1 MVRRLSVGV
10 CLLSLL
16 VGVFAQQPPPGT
28 PNPAA
33 EGRKYL
39 DMLLAGKYSEFF
51 QAFTPKMQE
60 MVTEETLRTKVGP
73 TLQRFGK
80 VENIGEAKLQLA
92 GGARVILIPVKF
104 TGMAL
109 NFRITID
116 DQNKI
121 AGLYFQPVQQPV
133 AAYVR
138 PAYGKPESFKESVVT
153 FGMPEWQLPATLT
166 IPAGKGPFPV
176 VVLVHGSGP
185 NDRDESVG
193 PNKPFRD
200 LAEGLAS
207 KGIAVFRYEKRT
219 RQYAGRMAADRDI
232 TVKEEVVDDAV
243 AAAEFARQQPGVDPK
258 RVFVLGHSLG
268 GYLGPRIAAQDG
280 KLAGLIIMAGTARPL
295 EDIVEE
301 QLDYVSSL
309 PGQPAEAKAHAAQ
322 VKQQLEQLKKP
333 DPPKDLVVMGMP
345 AHYLT
350 DLHSYD
356 PAGEAAK
363 LTIPI
368 LVLQGERDY
377 QATMKDFG
385 LWSKALDGHKNA
397 TLHSYAALNHLF
409 MTGQGK
415 ATPAEYE
422 KESHVAPEV
431 VDELATWVA
440 AH

>member
-1 MVRRLSVGV
+1 MVRTLMAAVVLASSVGAW
-10 CLLSLL
+10 
-16 VGVFAQQPPPGT
+16 AQEPQAKT

-33 EGRKYL
+33 EGRRYL
-39 DMLLAGKYSEFF
+39 DMLLAGNYSEMF
-51 QAFTPKMQE
+51 QAFTPKMKE

-73 TLQRFGK
+73 TLQKFGK
-80 VENIGEAKLQLA
+80 VENIGEAKVQLV
-92 GGARVILIPVKF
+92 GGARLVLIPVKF

-109 NFRITID
+109 NFRVTLD
-116 DQNKI
+116 DENKI
-121 AGLYFQPVQQPV
+121 AGLFFQPVQQPV
-133 AAYVR
+133 AAYQT
-138 PAYGKPESFKESVVT
+138 PPYSKAGSFKETAVT
-153 FGMPEWQLPATLT
+153 FGLPDWTLPATLT
-166 IPAGKGPFPV
+166 VPVGNGPFPA

-185 NDRDESVG
+185 NDRDETIG
-193 PNKPFRD
+193 PNRPFRD

-207 KGIAVFRYEKRT
+207 RGIVVLRYEKRT

-243 AAAEFARQQPGVDPK
+243 AAAAFLRQQAGVDPK

-295 EDIVEE
+295 EEVIEE
-301 QLDYVSSL
+301 QIDYVTSL
-309 PGQPAEAKAHAAQ
+309 PGQTADAKAHAA
-322 VKQQLEQLKKP
+322 KLKEELDQLKKP

-345 AHYLT
+345 SHYLL
-350 DLHSYD
+350 DLHGYD
-356 PAGEAAK
+356 PTGEAAK

-397 TLHSYAALNHLF
+397 SEKSYPALNHLF
-409 MTGQGK
+409 QTGTGK
-415 ATPAEYE
+415 ATPAEYQQE
-422 KESHVAPEV
+422 GHVAPEV
-431 VDELATWVA
+431 VDDLAKWIA
-440 AH
+440 GH